1 MLNKYKP
8 RSNLGNNMFIQT
20 ETTPNPQTIKL
31 IPGKVVMEEGVL
43 EITDSLN
50 ATDSPLAKRLFDVE
64 GVISVFLGNDFIT
77 ITKNSSSDW
86 QVIKP
91 LALAAVMDHYTSND
105 PIVTSNLIVKPD
117 ENLIQDDNINQETVD
132 QIIELIETRVR
143 PAVAQ
148 DGGDIIYKGFKD
160 GVVFLHMRGA
170 CAGCPSSTLTLKNGI
185 ENMLKHYIP
194 EVNTVEAIN

>member
-1 MLNKYKP
+1 
-8 RSNLGNNMFIQT
+8 MFIQT

-31 IPGKVVMEEGVL
+31 IPGETVMPEGVL

-50 ATDSPLAKRLFDVE
+50 ATESPLAKRLFDVE
-64 GVISVFLGNDFIT
+64 GIISVFLGNDFIT
-77 ITKNSSSDW
+77 VTKNSSSDW

-91 LALAAVMDHYTSND
+91 LALAAVMDHYTSKD
-105 PIVTSNLIVKPD
+105 PIVTDNLIFKPN
-117 ENLIQDDNINQETVD
+117 EELIQDENIDQKIVD

>member
-31 IPGKVVMEEGVL
+31 IPGKTVMEQGVL
-43 EITDSLN
+43 EITDILS
-50 ATDSPLAKRLFDVE
+50 ATNSPLAKRLFDVE
-64 GVISVFLGNDFIT
+64 GIISVFLGNDFIT
-77 ITKNSSSDW
+77 VTKNSSSDW

-91 LALAAVMDHYTSND
+91 LALAAVMDHYTSKD
-105 PIVTSNLIVKPD
+105 PIVTSNLIIKSD
-117 ENLIQDDNINQETVD
+117 EQLIQDDNINQETVD